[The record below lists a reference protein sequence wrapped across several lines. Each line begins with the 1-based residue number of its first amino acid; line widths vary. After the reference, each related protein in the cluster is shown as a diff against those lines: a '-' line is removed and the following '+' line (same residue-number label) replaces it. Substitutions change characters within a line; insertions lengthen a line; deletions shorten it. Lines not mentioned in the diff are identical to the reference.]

1 MSLENYVAAIED
13 IEEALSNDYPEDL
26 QHKLLERQV
35 KCLLQTNKP
44 LEAVKICRLALEKS
58 DVLQQKKIEASFKQ
72 LLSKAEAILSDNCF
86 QGTVEFKGLFTQK
99 NPRTRNPKNLKNPKN
114 PRIFFLF
121 RSEQL
126 VEFSV

>member
-1 MSLENYVAAIED
+1 MTLENYGSAIED
-13 IEEALSNDYPEDL
+13 IEEALSNGYPEDL
-26 QHKLLERQV
+26 HHKLLERQV

-86 QGTVEFKGLFTQK
+86 QGTAELKILLTQ
-99 NPRTRNPKNLKNPKN
+99 NSHLC
-114 PRIFFLF
+114 
-121 RSEQL
+121 
-126 VEFSV
+126 FSFNRWQGIWNRF